1 MGKIHRRLDGLF
13 HTDGLIL
20 TASGGL
26 LALFLFAD
34 FQTRL
39 HAEKSF
45 YSPTLRCLL
54 LLLICAIAYLGG
66 VLRTQRTKSDACIR
80 PLLWCFFMLYCYL
93 ILSFTLFDRGL
104 RLNAERLAEEGLS
117 KREYYLRWFVNFR
130 PFHSIYT
137 VYIRGFFKGY
147 VSIRYTLLNLLGNLC
162 AFMPFAFFLPC
173 FFRQMRRWYLFLPT
187 MLLIVAAIEGMQFW
201 LMVGSCDIDDLILNA
216 GGAFLLFWILRIPP
230 LKRFCESV
238 RTGFFPAS
246 ASEY

>member
-1 MGKIHRRLDGLF
+1 MEKIRRHFDGLF
-13 HTDGLIL
+13 HADGLIL
-20 TASGGL
+20 TVSGCL

-34 FQTRL
+34 LQTRL
-39 HAEKSF
+39 HTEKGF
-45 YSPTLRCLL
+45 YSPLLRCLL
-54 LLLICAIAYLGG
+54 LLLICTIAYLGG
-66 VLRTQRTKSDACIR
+66 VLRVHRTRTNTWIR

-93 ILSFTLFDRGL
+93 ILSFTLFDSGL
-104 RLNAERLAEEGLS
+104 RLNAERLAEEGLT
-117 KREYYLRWFVNFR
+117 KRQYYLKWFVNFR

-137 VYIRGFFKGY
+137 VYICGFLKGY

-173 FFRQMRRWYLFLPT
+173 FFRRMRRWYLFLPA

-230 LKRFCESV
+230 LKRFCGRI
-238 RTGFFPAS
+238 RTGFSPAS
-246 ASEY
+246 AFEN